1 MPRCAIGLG
10 GNLGDV
16 PAAFATALQR
26 LAQSNCTVVVVSR
39 LYVTRAVGPQAGAD
53 FHNACALI
61 DTDLAPH
68 DLLDVLQQ
76 IEHEAGRTPTVR
88 WGSRPLDIDLL
99 TCGDLVLNDPRLTI
113 PHPGL
118 VYRRFVL
125 DPLAEIAPG
134 LIHPVLGRSV
144 AELQKRLLPRP
155 LRIVIHDE
163 DDSQRQRIAAR
174 LVDRFAGVIQT
185 EAAISTQ
192 SSFDD
197 TVIDL
202 SPAAAATRRPP
213 SGAVVVSLDPQLRR
227 EDVADATIA
236 IVTAMID
243 QPWADGELPLAD
255 G

>member
-26 LAQSNCTVVVVSR
+26 LAQSNCTVVAVSH
-39 LYVTRAVGPQAGAD
+39 LYITRAVGPQAGAD

-76 IEHEAGRTPTVR
+76 IEQEAGRTPTVR
-88 WGSRPLDIDLL
+88 WGSRPLDLDLL
-99 TCGDLVLNDPRLTI
+99 TYGDQVLHDARLTI

-125 DPLAEIAPG
+125 DPLAEIAPE
-134 LIHPVLGRSV
+134 LTHPVLGRSV
-144 AELQKRLLPRP
+144 AKLQQRLRPRP

-163 DDSQRQRIAAR
+163 DDSQRQRVAAR
-174 LVDRFAGVIQT
+174 LVDRFAGLIQI
-185 EAAISTQ
+185 ESAISTQ
-192 SSFDD
+192 SSFED

-202 SPAAAATRRPP
+202 APAAAATRGAP
-213 SGAVVVSLDPQLRR
+213 SGAVVVSLDPQLGR
-227 EDVADATIA
+227 EDVAEATIA
-236 IVTAMID
+236 IITAMID
-243 QPWADGELPLAD
+243 EPMVDGELSLA
-255 G
+255 GS